1 MNLVLIRRNNRDGTS
16 GIIGAVDISKTRLS
30 VAKIEA
36 LLDDWEKLTRLEE
49 PVSGFQEWLEET
61 TGVKLVD
68 FNIADVT
75 T

>member
-36 LLDDWEKLTRLEE
+36 LWDDWAKLTRLEE